1 MKKKITNDFQNVSPG
16 LRKDSPETAG
26 KSTETPP
33 AASGSNA
40 AEDLRRTAGGDMTDA
55 PAGPGGVRG
64 AGPADRKTRI
74 LRAVAAAA
82 LALAVVG
89 SLVYIVL
96 KTVDSFRVHSAEDF
110 GFHDLVSPC
119 DADSDGIDDFADM
132 VAGAREYIATDP
144 VYRSAYFAGGYP
156 DDGSGVCTDVIW
168 HAFMSAGY
176 VLKDMVDADIASDP
190 GAYPDHSD
198 SNIDFRRVRNLRVFF
213 ERNAQSLTLS
223 TKDPSQWM
231 PGDIAVFD
239 GHIAI
244 CSDKRNAKGI
254 PYLIH
259 HGNDIVGAVEH
270 DDMSLFEP
278 VGHYRFYGNAN
289 DTE

>member
-1 MKKKITNDFQNVSPG
+1 MKKKITNDLQDASSR
-16 LRKDSPETAG
+16 LRDDSRDTAG
-26 KSTETPP
+26 KSAGTPLD
-33 AASGSNA
+33 ASGGDP
-40 AEDLRRTAGGDMTDA
+40 AEDLRKTACKDPADA
-55 PAGPGGVRG
+55 GT
-64 AGPADRKTRI
+64 GPADRRIRI
-74 LRAVAAAA
+74 LRAAAAAA
-82 LALAVVG
+82 LAIAVAG
-89 SLVYIVL
+89 SLIHIVL
-96 KTVDSFRVHSAEDF
+96 KTVDSFRVHAAEDF
-110 GFHDLVSPC
+110 GFCDLVSPC
-119 DADSDGIDDFADM
+119 DADSDGIDDFSDM

-213 ERNAQSLTLS
+213 ERNAQSLTVS

-270 DDMSLFEP
+270 DDMSLFKP
-278 VGHYRFYGNAN
+278 VGHYRFYGNAK